1 MTYALLED
9 DAIQQLAASAAAF
22 DRHAAAVRTLQSRYA
37 AEMSWQE
44 RDGVLQLVK
53 TQSSGR
59 EHSLG
64 DQTDERIALHNKYLA
79 DQLAA
84 RQTLELSTK
93 DLRAARGRNVSIGT
107 ARVPT
112 IVIQILNELE
122 NKGLGGYYRVIGT
135 HALYAYEVAAGVAF
149 DAESTATRDV
159 DLLWDVQQRIRLVAN
174 LDAAGLTMLQLLQL
188 VDTSFVRMEDQ
199 KESAVNAEGFA
210 VDFLRRRGP
219 DDKVA
224 DSISGK
230 EGDILPVQA
239 ENSQEFLNSPP
250 YEQVVIGGDGSM
262 ARMRTVDPGIF
273 VDFKRWLAKLDT
285 REQIKRRRDQ
295 RQADAVEQLLRE
307 GRLVS
312 SVRP

>member
-22 DRHAAAVRTLQSRYA
+22 DRHAAAVQTLQSRYS

-44 RDGVLQLVK
+44 RDGILQLIK
-53 TQSSGR
+53 TQSDGR

-64 DQTDERIALHNKYLA
+64 DQTDERVALHNKYLA

-84 RQTLELSTK
+84 KQALELSTK
-93 DLRAARGRNVSIGT
+93 DLRVARGRNVSMGT

-188 VDTSFVRMEDQ
+188 VDTSFERMEDQ

-230 EGDILPVQA
+230 EGDVLPVPA

>member
-1 MTYALLED
+1 MTYAVLED
-9 DAIQQLAASAAAF
+9 DAVQQLATSAAAF
-22 DRHAAAVRTLQSRYA
+22 DRHAAAVQTVQIRYS
-37 AEMSWQE
+37 AEMNWQE
-44 RDGVLQLVK
+44 RDGVLQLIK
-53 TQSSGR
+53 TQSDGR
-59 EHSLG
+59 EQLLG
-64 DQTDERIALHNKYLA
+64 VQTDERVALHTKYLA
-79 DQLAA
+79 EQLAA
-84 RQTLELSTK
+84 NQTLALCTQ
-93 DLRAARGRNVSIGT
+93 DLEVARNRNVSMGV

-112 IVIQILNELE
+112 IVIRILNELE

-159 DLLWDVQQRIRLVAN
+159 DLLLDVQQRIRLVAN

-188 VDTSFVRMEDQ
+188 VDPSFERMEDQ
-199 KESAVNAEGFA
+199 MESAVNAEGFA
-210 VDFLRRRGP
+210 VDFLRRREP
-219 DDKVA
+219 DDNMA

-230 EGDILPVQA
+230 DGDVLPVPA
-239 ENSQEFLNSPP
+239 ENSQLFLNSPS

-273 VDFKRWLAKLDT
+273 VDFKRWLAKVDT
-285 REQIKRRRDQ
+285 REQLKRRRDQ

-312 SVRP
+312 TVRP